1 MDVELI
7 KKRIE
12 NCFSFAHSV
21 SHLEVY
27 KKIVD
32 FILNWMQHVLLN

>member
-27 KKIVD
+27 KKK
-32 FILNWMQHVLLN
+32 